1 MITYKHKDTTIE
13 FNENSGSF
21 SATIGGNRVVKSSLA
36 AIKSAINKQ
45 AASSFKEFEA
55 LNCSYGRPTLDVVR
69 VIGVIKKRY
78 DRRWLLKGN
87 QDTTHVIEHTPSNIA
102 TIRRILKKAEEMY
115 NSADRFESEIQK
127 LEDTLV
133 KLTPV
138 I

>member
-13 FNENSGSF
+13 FNEKSGSF

-55 LNCSYGRPTLDVVR
+55 LNFNYGLPSLNEVR
-69 VIGVIKKRY
+69 VVGVTKTRNR
-78 DRRWLLKGN
+78 RRWLLADN
-87 QDTTHVIEHTPSNIA
+87 QETTQVVMNTPQNIA
-102 TIRRILKKAEEMY
+102 TIRRILKKTVEM
-115 NSADRFESEIQK
+115 NKSVERLEDEIQK